1 MNKKKCIFLDRDG
14 TINVYKEL
22 LHKQE
27 DIELEKNAAEA
38 IKMINDSDFICIVI
52 SNQPVVARNLCS
64 LEEAWNI
71 NRKLEELLY
80 KENGSYLDDIFI
92 CPHHPDKGYPEENKE
107 YKIDCDCRKPKIGM
121 ILEAAKKHNIDLS
134 KSYMVGDTTIDIMT
148 GKNAGLQTILVKTG
162 LAGQDKIFNV
172 NANFVKDDLLKAIK
186 KLLEDD
192 FNAKLKC
199 RNME

>member
-27 DIELEKNAAEA
+27 DLELETNAAKA
-38 IKMINDSDFICIVI
+38 IKLINDSDFICIVV
-52 SNQPVVARNLCS
+52 SNQPVVARNLCT

>member
-27 DIELEKNAAEA
+27 DLELETNAAKA
-38 IKMINDSDFICIVI
+38 IKLINDSDFICIVV
-52 SNQPVVARNLCS
+52 SNQPVVARNLCT

-80 KENGSYLDDIFI
+80 KENGAYLDDIYI

-107 YKIDCDCRKPKIGM
+107 YKINCDCRKPKIGM
-121 ILEAAKKHNIDLS
+121 ILEATKKHNIDLS
-134 KSYMVGDTTIDIMT
+134 KSYIVGDTTIDMMT
-148 GKNAGLQTILVKTG
+148 GKNAGLKTIILRTG
-162 LAGQDKIFNV
+162 LAGYDKTYDL
-172 NANFVKDDLLKAIK
+172 NANYIANDLLQAINYI
-186 KLLEDD
+186 LI
-192 FNAKLKC
+192 N
-199 RNME
+199 